1 MYLSARRKNRH
12 KKDRKSLYA
21 IKKLRCICDFSSSL
35 GSEAAIN
42 FHIKKQL
49 DLEKYALPRFK
60 ALWSNFLFNFV
71 S

>member
-12 KKDRKSLYA
+12 KKDRRIFIY
-21 IKKLRCICDFSSSL
+21 KKLRSIYDFSSSL

>member
-1 MYLSARRKNRH
+1 MYLSAKRKNRH
-12 KKDRKSLYA
+12 KKDRR
-21 IKKLRCICDFSSSL
+21 IFIHKKLRSIYDFSSSL